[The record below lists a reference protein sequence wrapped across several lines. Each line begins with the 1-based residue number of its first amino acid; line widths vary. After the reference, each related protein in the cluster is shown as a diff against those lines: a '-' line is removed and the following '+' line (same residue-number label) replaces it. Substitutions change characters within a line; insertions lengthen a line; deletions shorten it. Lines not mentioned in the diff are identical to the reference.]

1 MESYFDKLSDQD
13 LNLFSD
19 QANFYFLFR
28 SPTQKGK
35 IKFYHLL
42 LMDKIDNDK
51 KRGNI

>member
-1 MESYFDKLSDQD
+1 MESYFEKLSDQD

-35 IKFYHLL
+35 IKLL
-42 LMDKIDNDK
+42 PFAAHGQD
-51 KRGNI
+51 